1 MTQYKILINKRHLQI
16 LFIILLLNFGNVA
29 ICNCS
34 SFGEIPPKNENI
46 INISNY
52 NTSEMQI
59 KDPIASVNETQMADY
74 SSEAKR
80 AFSAGVY
87 WSNKR
92 DECTNPED
100 KTKYNENSIKNYS
113 YAIKNDESHGEIW
126 YNLGNSYYFKNDFE
140 NAENA
145 YNNSIEENR
154 LQDDNSRS
162 LAYFNL
168 GNTYFMLGKDNY
180 EKACRSYDE
189 AIRLNPGF
197 SDAYNNRAILRIEGK
212 NNSEANEDL
221 AIAIDILKS
230 SDDPDSEIKELRAW
244 NNKGLALSR
253 LKLYDEAL
261 SALQNSSDIKEN
273 PYSYLYQGLIV
284 AELDQQLQES
294 LRLLDKALAMDNNS
308 LSDRDRF
315 LVESS
320 KGNVYLRFQN
330 YSNAVAAFSRATNI
344 TYKRGPRWDNTA
356 AWIGNATA
364 LKHLKDRNLDALASF
379 NQALKQDSTNSE
391 AYYGKGDV
399 LYELGS
405 YGEAI
410 KAYQDGLMRED
421 GDNREK
427 ILKLFPY
434 ILLIAAIFLAIYA
447 ILSKWISQHLSIK
460 NSFYKIIF
468 VYLLIIQLGAFLY
481 EIYGSFPWE
490 IVFNY
495 ILLSALILGATAI
508 LWMFNGPR
516 DEKLQ
521 KSIEKFIDAKDS
533 QDEKKLIWGDPRSMI
548 VKIMA
553 IAAMFIMSCSLFI
566 INRYKSAFEW
576 PNGIENEIAFII
588 ILGLLLIFVPCLMA
602 LISRRSDDSL
612 RTAALLLNFSWLC
625 LNSLYLYQYLWCKG
639 WTELSSPLVLGP
651 LTIPEGTP
659 IMTIAIF
666 LLFISLLFIP
676 YLYGWHQSK
685 KENKKLQS
693 DKLDNLNYLSI
704 ILQLN
709 EVSAQEKIKDIYEKI
724 FPAESERDSASDT
737 SLMVEL
743 KDQLKSYQDSY
754 DGLLNT
760 SNEEGI
766 KILIDKCIA
775 DTQKELDS
783 LSRAK
788 PSPWITAV
796 SVLSP
801 FVIQSLS
808 SWMIKMGVS
817 SDPES
822 LFSGL
827 VPILIGT

>member
-1 MTQYKILINKRHLQI
+1 MIQYKILINKRHLQI

-34 SFGEIPPKNENI
+34 SFGEIHPKNENI

-59 KDPIASVNETQMADY
+59 KDAVSSVNETQMADCA
-74 SSEAKR
+74 SEAKR

-100 KTKYNENSIKNYS
+100 KTKYNENSIENYS

-145 YNNSIEENR
+145 YDNSIEENR

-189 AIRLNPGF
+189 AIRLNQGF

-427 ILKLFPY
+427 ILMLFPY
-434 ILLIAAIFLAIYA
+434 ILLIAAVLFAISA
-447 ILSKWISQHLSIK
+447 ILLKSYRLLIR
-460 NSFYKIIF
+460 NSYYKIIF
-468 VYLLIIQLGAFLY
+468 LFLLIIQLGAFLY

-490 IVFNY
+490 IAFNY

-508 LWMFNGPR
+508 LWIFNWPS
-516 DEKLQ
+516 DEKMLNR
-521 KSIEKFIDAKDS
+521 IEKFSYTKERQNDGKSNRRIII
-533 QDEKKLIWGDPRSMI
+533 ET
-548 VKIMA
+548 
-553 IAAMFIMSCSLFI
+553 IAAVPMFIMGCSLLA
-566 INRYKSAFEW
+566 INGLKSAFEW
-576 PNGIENEIAFII
+576 PNGIENEIALII

-639 WTELSSPLVLGP
+639 WTELSSPLVLGS

-666 LLFISLLFIP
+666 LLFIFILFIP

-685 KENKKLQS
+685 KENKKLLS
-693 DKLDNLNYLSI
+693 DKLDDLNYLSI
-704 ILQLN
+704 ILQLR
-709 EVSAQEKIKDIYEKI
+709 EVSAQKKIKDIYEKI
-724 FPAESERDSASDT
+724 FPAESESDSASDT

-760 SNEEGI
+760 SNEDGI